1 MRIIRKISLPRRTFL
16 RGLGAAVGL
25 PLLDSMVPALAA
37 GRAGASPP
45 ADRLGVVYVPHGAV
59 MESWTPAAQ
68 GSGFE
73 FTPILDPL
81 APFKDRV
88 LVLTGLS
95 NEPAVALPGEPAG
108 GHGRIGGAFLTG
120 VHVKPTEGAGVEAG
134 VSFDQI
140 AAGEYGRHTQLAS
153 LELGLEATDL
163 AGACDVG
170 YSCSYI
176 NTLSWRN
183 ATTPLPT
190 ENNPRAVFER
200 LFGDQESTDPD
211 ERLHRIRTKRS
222 ILDSVTR
229 KAARLQTRIGA
240 GDRNKLVEYLDAVR
254 DVERRI
260 QIAETQAGLEAP
272 VLDRPPGIPGS
283 FEEHAKLMIDLQVLA
298 YQSDLTRVIT
308 FMMGRELSQR
318 TYPEIGVPDPHHPL
332 SHHQNDPEK
341 LEKLTRVSILHMQ
354 MFAYFLE
361 KLRSTPE
368 GNGSLLD
375 QVTLLYGSGMSDSDL
390 HTPRNLPILVAG
402 GGAGRI
408 EGGRHVRFDEG
419 TPLTNLYM
427 TVLSQL
433 GVPVERIGDSTGQVE
448 ILSVLDS
455 V

>member
-68 GSGFE
+68 GTEFE
-73 FTPILDPL
+73 FSPILEPL
-81 APFKDRV
+81 TPFKDRI

-140 AAGEYGRHTQLAS
+140 AAGQYGRHTQLAS

-183 ATTPLPT
+183 STTPLPT

-200 LFGDQESTDPD
+200 LFGDQESTDPA
-211 ERLHRIRTKRS
+211 ERLHRIRTQRS

-229 KAARLQTRIGA
+229 KAARLQTRIGG

-260 QIAETQAGLEAP
+260 QIAETQAGRPAAVLE
-272 VLDRPPGIPGS
+272 RPAGIPGS

-308 FMMGRELSQR
+308 FMLGRELSQR

-341 LEKLTRVSILHMQ
+341 LEKLTRVSILHMR

-361 KLRSTPE
+361 QLRSTPE
-368 GNGSLLD
+368 GDGSLLD

-390 HTPRNLPILVAG
+390 HTPRNLPMLVAG

-408 EGGRHVRFDEG
+408 EGGRHLRFEEG
-419 TPLTNLYM
+419 TPLTNLYLTM
-427 TVLSQL
+427 LSQL

-448 ILSVLDS
+448 LLSDV
-455 V
+455 